1 MALIHEARADRADSE
16 RVLDEVYEVEERSRR
31 RVSTV
36 LSPLIV
42 RTLLLRGETRA
53 ARVRLEAVLAD
64 DRVPQ
69 NLPLLQLAQAELL
82 LAEERWDKL
91 DELAAAMRR
100 TRESSAA
107 QYLGAAADRVA
118 GRVTAARG
126 ETAEGMRLLETAAAG
141 YDAVGMAV
149 DAAIARLDAAEAA
162 RAAGRDDDAR
172 GLADAAAAPLRR
184 AGFRRE
190 ADRAESLLVH
200 AHG

>member
-1 MALIHEARADRADSE
+1 CAQARARGLRAPARRRADVRGARPGLATLASLYLGDWDACLHDFGLVVDGLGERGRALTSGFSTPWPAVALIHEARADRADSE

-82 LAEERWDKL
+82 
-91 DELAAAMRR
+91 
-100 TRESSAA
+100 
-107 QYLGAAADRVA
+107 
-118 GRVTAARG
+118 
-126 ETAEGMRLLETAAAG
+126 
-141 YDAVGMAV
+141 
-149 DAAIARLDAAEAA
+149 
-162 RAAGRDDDAR
+162 
-172 GLADAAAAPLRR
+172 
-184 AGFRRE
+184 
-190 ADRAESLLVH
+190 
-200 AHG
+200 